1 MGGGLREQSLFVSY
15 SHKDRDL
22 VLSLLGI
29 VPVVWHAAFI
39 DFLHTP
45 RGSNWLDDHNYRIES
60 SDRVLLCWSV
70 NAARSKHVEREWKHA
85 LTAGSIIVPILLD
98 NTTLPNELAS
108 IHAISLQD
116 LVQVEGVFFENTQV
130 KERLTNEVI
139 HGLQSE
145 IRRLSTQTKDEA
157 SYYGLASRHSEVVLG
172 SAEFPKPP
180 SAIGSTL
187 MDAFRKAEEELRRA
201 REIAQAEFYRQRRQQ
216 QREEADR
223 RGVVRAFQ
231 FRSGAVKCPIC
242 HQTFSIEKREE
253 PRCPDCQTLLEPSK
267 DYPIEKH
274 LGHRLLGDQCVDCG
288 SSLIYVEHF
297 KPRCV

>member
-45 RGSNWLDDHNYRIES
+45 RGSNWLDGHNYRIEN

-85 LTAGSIIVPILLD
+85 LRAGSIIVPVLLD

-145 IRRLSTQTKDEA
+145 IRRLSTQTKDKPP
-157 SYYGLASRHSEVVLG
+157 YYGSHSPRHRDIALQSEKFR
-172 SAEFPKPP
+172 EPP
-180 SAIGSTL
+180 LAIGSTL
-187 MDAFRKAEEELRRA
+187 LDAFRKAEEELT
-201 REIAQAEFYRQRRQQ
+201 AEFNRQRRQQ
-216 QREEADR
+216 QKEEADK

-231 FRSGAVKCPIC
+231 FRSGAVRCPIC
-242 HQTFSIEKREE
+242 HGNFSIENKEQ
-253 PRCPDCQTLLEPSK
+253 PRCPDCQTLVEPSH
-267 DYPIEKH
+267 DYPVEKH
-274 LGHRLLGDQCVDCG
+274 LAGC
-288 SSLIYVEHF
+288 
-297 KPRCV
+297 